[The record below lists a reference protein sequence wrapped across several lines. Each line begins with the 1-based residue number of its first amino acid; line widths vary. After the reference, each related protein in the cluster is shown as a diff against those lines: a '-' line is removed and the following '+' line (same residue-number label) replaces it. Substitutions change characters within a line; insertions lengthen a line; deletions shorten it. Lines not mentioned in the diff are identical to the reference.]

1 MCVERARLMIKNI
14 IKQQDKKQRFFMPN
28 NKQQQ
33 QYKIDALTHEMMS
46 FMYDMYLLGVIKAKY
61 FTVYIN
67 ELNK

>member
-1 MCVERARLMIKNI
+1 
-14 IKQQDKKQRFFMPN
+14 MPN